1 MGNGEVGMAS
11 AILLIFSAV
20 GWLIA
25 VAVFGGDYTDFSE
38 YLHYSYGLAV
48 VACGLGLFGGILML
62 FGSRGYG
69 HGSVSSK

>member
-1 MGNGEVGMAS
+1 MFIS
-11 AILLIFSAV
+11 TAI

-25 VAVFGGDYTDFSE
+25 VAVFGGEYSDFSS

-48 VACGLGLFGGILML
+48 VACGLGLFGGILMV

-69 HGSVSSK
+69 HGTVGSK